1 MESSTA
7 IREAS
12 QITPDWKTNW
22 LLAITYPAS
31 GEIQYAV
38 SKKGGI
44 VIEMVANCVRSA
56 FGGGELVP
64 PIH

>member
-38 SKKGGI
+38 KDRRHSD
-44 VIEMVANCVRSA
+44 
-56 FGGGELVP
+56 
-64 PIH
+64 

>member
-38 SKKGGI
+38 KDRRHSDWNG
-44 VIEMVANCVRSA
+44 C
-56 FGGGELVP
+56 ELRP
-64 PIH
+64 LCLRRRGTRPSNPL